1 MVDSPVSTSL
11 FIALLPRLLATH
23 ASHSPSLV
31 TTNYPRRTRITT
43 FVQHRQKIM
52 VYRASLLLLAS
63 AAGVGLVAA
72 QDSVRFGPYFS
83 LGATTSYIVEAE
95 TTIYPGKTPSP
106 QQARLALWP
115 GMGTDAGDLI
125 QTIVLSST
133 DAEAVNCG
141 GKPRVA
147 GEWCVFASALQ
158 DGTQVD
164 GVTYPVTATQGAT
177 INYKYDATTGNTTQ
191 TVSVGG
197 KAVSELSTKS
207 GRAIGWGTAV
217 ECQDQC
223 SGIVNAHSK
232 FSAISF
238 LELPLHCN
246 IPWTDVARPP
256 YAQRTRTRP
265 SFLLP

>member
-1 MVDSPVSTSL
+1 
-11 FIALLPRLLATH
+11 
-23 ASHSPSLV
+23 
-31 TTNYPRRTRITT
+31 
-43 FVQHRQKIM
+43 M

-223 SGIVNAHSK
+223 SGIVNAHTYENTTIVLAAVDTKFASTLAKNEATGTLVTTDNKTFKVSK
-232 FSAISF
+232 ISIQQSDF
-238 LELPLHCN
+238 AA
-246 IPWTDVARPP
+246 V
-256 YAQRTRTRP
+256 
-265 SFLLP
+265 